1 MRTSGGESVDLAQL
15 LVANP
20 SNRLF
25 CSGKKH
31 CTGGGWSSGVLGP
44 WMESR
49 WFAVA
54 TSFCIYSHPRGRW
67 DAFRGLYLELL
78 GRHSQRAGMREHFF
92 RNVRAIERAMNV
104 FLDERVIRHGA
115 YQVSANEHGS
125 NYQALSQRTCVI
137 EIVMN
142 RIDVKVH
149 NCISPAVR
157 KWNKVI

>member
-1 MRTSGGESVDLAQL
+1 VRAWNLAQL

-20 SNRLF
+20 SNRLCF
-25 CSGKKH
+25 CSRK
-31 CTGGGWSSGVLGP
+31 SFARDVDGVL
-44 WMESR
+44 
-49 WFAVA
+49 
-54 TSFCIYSHPRGRW
+54 
-67 DAFRGLYLELL
+67 GLYLELL

-142 RIDVKVH
+142 RIGMKVH
-149 NCISPAVR
+149 NCISLAVR